1 MLLSQLAE
9 KELIEVNGG
18 VRYGFLANT
27 ECVIDVET
35 GKVKGFEIQPNR
47 IKSMMLS
54 KYDKEPFTILWENIV
69 LIGEDRILFQKT
81 SK

>member
-9 KELIEVNGG
+9 KELIEVNDG

-27 ECVIDVET
+27 ECVLDLQT

-47 IKSMMLS
+47 IKSMMS
-54 KYDKEPFTILWENIV
+54 KYDRQPFTILWENIV
-69 LIGEDRILFQKT
+69 LIGEDRVLFRK
-81 SK
+81 KRE

>member
-27 ECVIDVET
+27 ECVLDLET
-35 GKVKGFEIQPNR
+35 GKIKGFEIQPNR
-47 IKSMMLS
+47 IKSLMS
-54 KYDKEPFTILWENIV
+54 KYDKQPFTILWENIV
-69 LIGEDRILFQKT
+69 LIGEDRVLFRKT
-81 SK
+81 GE

>member
-27 ECVIDVET
+27 ECVLDLET
-35 GKVKGFEIQPNR
+35 GKIKGFEIQPNR
-47 IKSMMLS
+47 IKSLVS
-54 KYDKEPFTILWENIV
+54 KYDKQPFTILWENIV
-69 LIGEDRILFQKT
+69 LIGEDRVLFRKT
-81 SK
+81 NE

>member
-9 KELIEVNGG
+9 KELIEVNDG

-27 ECVIDVET
+27 ECVLDLQT

-47 IKSMMLS
+47 IKSMMS
-54 KYDKEPFTILWENIV
+54 KYDRQPFTILWENIV
-69 LIGEDRILFQKT
+69 LIGEDRVLFRKT
-81 SK
+81 N

>member
-9 KELIEVNGG
+9 KELIEVNNG

-27 ECVIDVET
+27 ECVLDLQT

-47 IKSMMLS
+47 IKSMMS
-54 KYDKEPFTILWENIV
+54 KYDRQPFTILWENIV
-69 LIGEDRILFQKT
+69 LIGEDRVLFRKNT
-81 SK
+81 

>member
-9 KELIEVNGG
+9 KELIEVNNG

-27 ECVIDVET
+27 ECVLDLQT

-47 IKSMMLS
+47 IKSMMS
-54 KYDKEPFTILWENIV
+54 KYDRQPFTILWENIV
-69 LIGEDRILFQKT
+69 LIGEDRVLFRKT
-81 SK
+81 RE

>member
-9 KELIEVNGG
+9 KELIEVKDG

-27 ECVIDVET
+27 ECVLDLET

-47 IKSMMLS
+47 IKSMLS

-69 LIGEDRILFQKT
+69 LIGEDRVLFRKANE
-81 SK
+81 

>member
-9 KELIEVNGG
+9 KELIEVKDG

-27 ECVIDVET
+27 ECVLDLET

-47 IKSMMLS
+47 IKSMLS

-69 LIGEDRILFQKT
+69 LIGEDRVLFRKM
-81 SK
+81 KE

>member
-9 KELIEVNGG
+9 KELIEVNDG

-27 ECVIDVET
+27 ECVLDLQT

-47 IKSMMLS
+47 IKSMMS
-54 KYDKEPFTILWENIV
+54 KYDRQPFTILWENIV
-69 LIGEDRILFQKT
+69 LIGEDRVLFRKT
-81 SK
+81 RE

>member
-9 KELIEVNGG
+9 KELIEVNDG

-27 ECVIDVET
+27 ECVLNLET

-47 IKSMMLS
+47 IKSMMS
-54 KYDKEPFTILWENIV
+54 KYDKQPFTILWENIV
-69 LIGEDRILFQKT
+69 LIGEDRVLFRKT
-81 SK
+81 SE

>member
-9 KELIEVNGG
+9 KELIEVNDG

-27 ECVIDVET
+27 ECVLDLQT

-47 IKSMMLS
+47 IKSMMS
-54 KYDKEPFTILWENIV
+54 KYDRQPFTILWENIV
-69 LIGEDRILFQKT
+69 LIGEDRVLFRKNT
-81 SK
+81 

>member
-9 KELIEVNGG
+9 KELIEVNDG

-27 ECVIDVET
+27 ECVLDLQT

-47 IKSMMLS
+47 IKSMMS
-54 KYDKEPFTILWENIV
+54 KYDRQPFTILWENIV
-69 LIGEDRILFQKT
+69 LIGEDRVLFRRT
-81 SK
+81 RE